1 MMYHIPAVLSPQ
13 EVDDFR
19 AQLQQADWVDG
30 RATTGDQGALVK
42 KNQQVDTRSPLYGE
56 LQNRVLAALNR
67 SSLFFAAALPK
78 TLSSPLFNRYQ
89 QSETYG
95 FHVDGAVRSHPEN
108 GWMRTDL
115 SATLFLSNPDDYE
128 GGELLVNDTYGQHAV
143 KLPAGDLVLYPSSS
157 LHCVTPV
164 TCGVRV
170 ASFMWI
176 QSMIRDDKNRAMLFE
191 LDKNIQSLKARHGE
205 SNEILSLLNLYHN
218 LLREWSEI

>member
-95 FHVDGAVRSHPEN
+95 FHVDGAVRSQAQG

-115 SATLFLSNPDDYE
+115 SATLFLSAPESYD
-128 GGELLVNDTYGQHAV
+128 GGELVVNDTYGQHTV

-157 LHCVTPV
+157 LHCVMPV
-164 TCGVRV
+164 TQGVRV
-170 ASFMWI
+170 ASFLWI
-176 QSMIRDDKNRAMLFE
+176 QSMIRDDKRRSMLFE
-191 LDKNIQSLKARHGE
+191 LDRNIQTLKSRRGE
-205 SNEILSLLNLYHN
+205 SDEVLSLLNLYHN